1 MRLAA
6 AVAGF
11 ADALRGGTRTDG
23 WGWQAIAET
32 AQASRSQDRGGEGER
47 AELFDLIETA
57 RRLIAGQPGQTA
69 AGEAAISK

>member
-32 AQASRSQDRGGEGER
+32 ARASRNHDRGGER
-47 AELFDLIETA
+47 AELLDLIETA
-57 RRLIAGQPGQTA
+57 QRLLDAQPDHP
-69 AGEAAISK
+69 AIGDATLSK